1 MNKSQNEIAKEIG
14 ISKSYLSDILNGKK
28 GCSHWLMEKIL
39 KYYPDLKNDFKL
51 LNPRYIIRKGSGV
64 NE

>member
-28 GCSHWLMEKIL
+28 GCNAIIKEKIL
-39 KYYPDLKNDFKL
+39 KFYPALKFKI
-51 LNPRYIIRKGSGV
+51 LNPRYLVEKVES
-64 NE
+64 EE

>member
-28 GCSHWLMEKIL
+28 GCAYWLMMKIL
-39 KYYPDLKNDFKL
+39 KYYPELKDNFKL
-51 LNPRYIIRKGSGV
+51 LNPRYIIRKGSVV